1 MPGGTFFFLESDKMT
16 TKLKWD
22 DKNLKQPE
30 KNLKKENKFGGFER
44 SNFKNYCKATVR
56 GKIAILINEQD

>member
-1 MPGGTFFFLESDKMT
+1 MPGGTFFFFLESDKMT

-30 KNLKKENKFGGFER
+30 KNLKKENKFGGFDDPILR
-44 SNFKNYCKATVR
+44 TTV
-56 GKIAILINEQD
+56 KLQ